1 MALCDVCRKREATI
15 THTRIINGNTE
26 VRHLCEVCAR
36 NEGIGDAF
44 SSFGSLFGSEPF
56 EGFAPLFNFLAGFS
70 PEKRREGFNVL
81 SYLSDASKKVLES
94 AKNSAV
100 ELKHD
105 YLSAEHLLLG
115 TVRVN
120 SLATEILKELGK
132 SPEEIEQKILNR
144 IKPGTAKDITELT
157 LTPRAKK
164 ALEIAFEVTRSLGG
178 ELISPEH
185 ILIGILAEGESLAAR
200 VLEESGVT
208 LDAVEEA
215 LYRFTGKKPETKPI
229 TNTPTLDEFSRDLTQ
244 LAREGKLD
252 PVIGREKEIERVIRI
267 LSRKTKN
274 NPVLIGEPGVGK
286 TAIVEG
292 IAQRIVEGKVPE
304 ILQNKRVVQLDL
316 AGIVAGTKYRGEFE
330 ERMKKII
337 DEIRE
342 NADKLIIFIDELH
355 TLVGA
360 GAAEGAI
367 DAGNML
373 KPYLA
378 RGELHVIGATTLNE
392 YKKYI
397 EKDPALERRFQPVLI
412 SEPSVE
418 EAIEILRGLRDRFEA
433 HHRVKITDEAIA
445 AAVYLSD
452 RYIQDRYLPDKAIDV
467 LDEAC
472 SKVRLSTMAQ
482 PKNLKD
488 LEEEIKRLEE
498 EKDEAVRAQEFEKA
512 AELRDRIKE
521 KKEELEK
528 LRNEW
533 VESQGSSYGVVTAN
547 DIAEVISEATGIPA
561 KKLVEEEIQKYLKME
576 EALHQRVVGQDEAV
590 KAVSEAVRRAMA
602 GLKDPNRPI
611 GSFLFLGPTG
621 VGKTELARALAEF
634 LFGDEDAVIRIDMS
648 EYMEK
653 HSVSRLIGSP
663 PGYVGYEEG
672 GQLTEAI
679 RRRPYSV
686 ILFDEIEKAHPD
698 VFNILLQILD
708 DGRLTDAQGR
718 TVDFKNTIIIMTSNI
733 GSQFIQEYARQEQ
746 KDPSAYERMREQ
758 VMNALKSYFRP
769 ELLNRIDEIV
779 VFHSL
784 SKENLMEIVDLL
796 LEKVRRKLHGQ
807 GINLEVTDKAKE
819 ELVKEGYD
827 PQYGARPLKRVIQRR
842 IENELSSLLL
852 KGEFKEGDT
861 IMVDFEKGMFTFK
874 KKDEKSAGKRKKK
887 SKSTQE

>member
-1 MALCDVCRKREATI
+1 VALCDICKVRQASI
-15 THTRIINGNTE
+15 TRTKIVNGKSE
-26 VRHLCEVCAR
+26 VTHLCEVCAR
-36 NEGIGDAF
+36 EMGISYESIFGGLGFGGWDDLLR
-44 SSFGSLFGSEPF
+44 SFFK
-56 EGFAPLFNFLAGFS
+56 
-70 PEKRREGFNVL
+70 PERESISRPGNVL
-81 SYLSDASKKVLES
+81 NYLSDASKKVLDA
-94 AKNSAV
+94 AKDAAI

-105 YLSAEHLLLG
+105 YLSAEHLLIGL
-115 TVRVN
+115 VRTQN
-120 SLATEILKELGK
+120 LATEILKELGK
-132 SPEEIEQKILNR
+132 VPEEIEQKILNR
-144 IKPGTAKDITELT
+144 LKSGTATDIKELT

-164 ALEIAFEVTRSLGG
+164 ALEIAYEVSHSFGS
-178 ELISPEH
+178 ELIAPEH
-185 ILIGILAEGESLAAR
+185 ILVGILAEEESIAAR
-200 VLEESGVT
+200 VLRDSGIT
-208 LDAVEEA
+208 IDKVEEV
-215 LYRFTGKKPETKPI
+215 LYKFTGKKPEATKLQ
-229 TNTPTLDEFSRDLTQ
+229 TNTPTLDQFSRDLTQ

-252 PVIGREKEIERVIRI
+252 PVIGRDNIIERVIRI
-267 LSRKTKN
+267 LSRRTKN

-292 IAQRIVEGKVPE
+292 IAQRIAQGNVPE
-304 ILQNKRVVQLDL
+304 ILQNKRLVQLDL
-316 AGIVAGTKYRGEFE
+316 AAVVAGTKYRGEFE
-330 ERMKKII
+330 ERLKKII
-337 DEIRE
+337 DEIVGNSDR
-342 NADKLIIFIDELH
+342 LILFIDELH

-397 EKDPALERRFQPVLI
+397 EKDPALERRFQPVMVP
-412 SEPSVE
+412 EPTVE
-418 EAIEILRGLRDRFEA
+418 EAIEILRGLRDKFEA
-433 HHRVKITDEAIA
+433 HHRVKITDEAIVS
-445 AAVYLSD
+445 AVVLSD
-452 RYIQDRYLPDKAIDV
+452 RYIQDRYLPDKAIDL

-472 SKVRLSTMAQ
+472 SKVRLRTMAQ
-482 PKNLKD
+482 PADLKK
-488 LEEEIKRLEE
+488 LEEEIKHLEE
-498 EKDEAVRAQEFEKA
+498 EKDAAVRAQEFEKA
-512 AELRDRIKE
+512 AELRDKIKE
-521 KKEELEK
+521 LKEK
-528 LRNEW
+528 LGKMKTEW
-533 VESQGSSYGVVTAN
+533 IDSQGAGYGVVTAE

-561 KKLVEEEIQKYLKME
+561 RKLVVEEMQKYLKME
-576 EALHQRVVGQDEAV
+576 EALHQRVVGQDEAI

-634 LFGDEDAVIRIDMS
+634 LFGDEDAVIRLDMS

-672 GQLTEAI
+672 GQLTEAV

-733 GSQFIQEYARQEQ
+733 GSQFIQEYAKLEQ
-746 KDPSAYERMREQ
+746 KDPQAYERMKEQ
-758 VMNALKSYFRP
+758 VLNVVKSYFRP

-784 SKENLMEIVDLL
+784 TEEHLKEIVELL
-796 LEKVRRKLHGQ
+796 LEKVRRKLRGL
-807 GINLEVTDKAKE
+807 GMELEVTENARKA
-819 ELVKEGYD
+819 LVEEGYD
-827 PQYGARPLKRVIQRR
+827 PQYGARPLRRVIQKR
-842 IENELSSLLL
+842 IENEISRLILSQ
-852 KGEFKEGDT
+852 EFGEGDT
-861 IMVDFEKGMFTFK
+861 IIVDYENGQFTFK
-874 KKDEKSAGKRKKK
+874 KKTRRTRKKEK
-887 SKSTQE
+887 QADK

>member
-1 MALCDVCRKREATI
+1 MALCDICKSREATI
-15 THTRIINGNTE
+15 THTKIINGRAE

-36 NEGIGDAF
+36 ESGLSYSNVFDDIGFGDF
-44 SSFGSLFGSEPF
+44 ESFFRSFFPRERQ
-56 EGFAPLFNFLAGFS
+56 E
-70 PEKRREGFNVL
+70 RRQALDIL
-81 SYLSDASKKVLES
+81 SYLSDSSKKVFDA
-94 AKNSAV
+94 AKETAV

-105 YLSAEHLLLG
+105 YLSSEHLLLG
-115 TVRVN
+115 LVRTQN
-120 SLATEILKELGK
+120 LANEIIKELGRV
-132 SPEEIEQKILNR
+132 PEEIEQKVLNR
-144 IKPGTAKDITELT
+144 LKPGNKEKIEELV

-164 ALEIAFEVTRSLGG
+164 AIEISYEVSRSLGN

-185 ILIGILAEGESLAAR
+185 ILIGILAEGESTAAR
-200 VLEESGVT
+200 ILEDSGIT
-208 LDAVEEA
+208 LEAVENV
-215 LYRFTGKKPETKPI
+215 LYRITGKHPESTRI
-229 TNTPTLDEFSRDLTQ
+229 ATNTPTLDQFSRDLTS
-244 LAREGKLD
+244 LARDGKLD
-252 PVIGREKEIERVIRI
+252 PVIGREKEIERIIRI
-267 LSRKTKN
+267 LSRRTKN

-304 ILQNKRVVQLDL
+304 ILQNKRLVQLDL
-316 AGIVAGTKYRGEFE
+316 AAVLAGTKYRGEFE

-337 DEIRE
+337 DEIVQ
-342 NADKLIIFIDELH
+342 NSDKLILFIDELH

-397 EKDPALERRFQPVLI
+397 EKDPALERRFQPVII
-412 SEPSVE
+412 SEPTVE

-445 AAVYLSD
+445 SAVYLSD
-452 RYIQDRYLPDKAIDV
+452 RYIQDRYLPDKAIDL

-472 SKVRLSTMAQ
+472 SKVRLRTMAQ
-482 PKNLKD
+482 PKELKQ

-512 AELRDRIKE
+512 AEFRDKIKE
-521 KKEELEK
+521 LKEKLEK
-528 LRNEW
+528 MKTEW
-533 VESQGSSYGVVTAN
+533 IDSQGSTFGVVTAN
-547 DIAEVISEATGIPA
+547 DIAEVVSEATGIPV
-561 KKLVEEEIQKYLKME
+561 KKLVQEEIQKYLKME
-576 EALHQRVVGQDEAV
+576 EALHQRVVGQDEAIH
-590 KAVSEAVRRAMA
+590 AVSEAVRRAMA
-602 GLKDPNRPI
+602 GLKDPNRPV

-634 LFGDEDAVIRIDMS
+634 LFGDEDAVIRLDMS

-653 HSVSRLIGSP
+653 HSVSKLIGSP

-672 GQLTEAI
+672 GQLTEAV

-733 GSQFIQEYARQEQ
+733 GSQFIQEYAKLEQ
-746 KDPSAYERMREQ
+746 KDPSAYDRMKEQ
-758 VMNALKSYFRP
+758 VLNAVKSYFRP

-784 SKENLMEIVDLL
+784 TQEHLMEIVELL
-796 LEKVRRKLHGQ
+796 LERVRRKLRGQ
-807 GINLEVTDKAKE
+807 GMELEVTEAAKKA
-819 ELVKEGYD
+819 LVEEGYD
-827 PQYGARPLKRVIQRR
+827 PQYGARPLRRVIQKR
-842 IENELSSLLL
+842 IENEISRLLL
-852 KGEFKEGDT
+852 SQEFVEGDT
-861 IMVDFEKGMFTFK
+861 IVVDYRDGVFTFEK
-874 KKDEKSAGKRKKK
+874 KKK
-887 SKSTQE
+887 SGKQTRKKEK

>member
-1 MALCDVCRKREATI
+1 MSLCDICKIREANV
-15 THTRIINGNTE
+15 THTRIINGRQE

-36 NEGIGDAF
+36 EAGITIDNFFDDFGIRDLD
-44 SSFGSLFGSEPF
+44 SFFR
-56 EGFAPLFNFLAGFS
+56 GFLRPQ
-70 PEKRREGFNVL
+70 PREYSRSTNIL
-81 SYLSDASKKVLES
+81 SYLSDAANKALES
-94 AKNSAV
+94 AKACCV

-105 YLSAEHLLLG
+105 YLSTEHLLVGLM
-115 TVRVN
+115 RN
-120 SLATEILKELGK
+120 QNLATEIVKELGRV
-132 SPEEIEQKILNR
+132 PEEIEQKVLNKM
-144 IKPGTAKDITELT
+144 KPGVVENIKEVT

-164 ALEIAFEVTRSLGG
+164 ALEIAFEVSHSMGS

-200 VLEESGVT
+200 ILNETGIT
-208 LDAVEEA
+208 LKAVEEV
-215 LYRFTGKKPETKPI
+215 LFRISGKKPDSVKLT
-229 TNTPTLDEFSRDLTQ
+229 TNTPTLDQFSRDLTN

-252 PVIGREKEIERVIRI
+252 PVIGRELEIDRVIRI
-267 LSRKTKN
+267 LSRRTKN

-304 ILQNKRVVQLDL
+304 ILLNKRLVQLDL
-316 AGIVAGTKYRGEFE
+316 AAVLAGTKYRGEFE

-337 DEIRE
+337 DEIVE
-342 NADKLIIFIDELH
+342 NSDKIVLFIDELH

-378 RGELHVIGATTLNE
+378 RGDLHVIGATTLKE

-397 EKDPALERRFQPVLI
+397 EKDPALERRFQPVII
-412 SEPSVE
+412 SEPTQE
-418 EAIEILRGLRDRFEA
+418 EAIQILRGLRDRFEA

-445 AAVYLSD
+445 SAVYLSD
-452 RYIQDRYLPDKAIDV
+452 RYIQDRFLPDKAIDL

-472 SKVRLSTMAQ
+472 SKVRLKTMEQ
-482 PKNLKD
+482 PKNLKE

-498 EKDEAVRAQEFEKA
+498 EKDAAVRAQEFEKA
-512 AELRDRIKE
+512 AELRDKIKE
-521 KKEELEK
+521 KREKLEK
-528 LRNEW
+528 LKEEW
-533 VESQGSSYGVVTAN
+533 IDSQGSSFGVVTSN
-547 DIAEVISEATGIPA
+547 DIAEVVSEATGIPI
-561 KKLVEEEIQKYLKME
+561 KKLVQEEIQKYLKME
-576 EALHQRVVGQDEAV
+576 EALHNRVVGQEEAI

-602 GLKDPNRPI
+602 GLKDPKRPI

-634 LFGDEDAVIRIDMS
+634 LFGDEDALIRLDMS

-653 HSVSRLIGSP
+653 HAVSRMIGSP

-672 GQLTEAI
+672 GQLTEAV

-686 ILFDEIEKAHPD
+686 ILLDEIEKAHPD
-698 VFNILLQILD
+698 VFNVLLQILD

-733 GSQFIQEYARQEQ
+733 GSQFIQEYAKIEN
-746 KDPSAYERMREQ
+746 KDPSAYDRMKEQ
-758 VMNALKSYFRP
+758 VLNAVKVYFKP

-784 SKENLMEIVDLL
+784 TQENLREIVDML
-796 LEKVRRKLHGQ
+796 LEKVRRKLRGQ
-807 GINLEVTDKAKE
+807 GIELEVSEEAKQA
-819 ELVKEGYD
+819 LVDEGYD
-827 PQYGARPLKRVIQRR
+827 PQYGARPLRRVIQKR
-842 IENELSSLLL
+842 IENEISKLLL
-852 KGEFKEGDT
+852 SKEFEEGDT
-861 IMVDFEKGMFTFK
+861 IVITYENGTFK
-874 KKDEKSAGKRKKK
+874 FGKKEKERKKK
-887 SKSTQE
+887 RTSKK